1 MKWKYNISKFMAQSK
16 SSSMWKVYTNK
27 RLPQETEIRVEIS
40 EIGRFTKRD
49 DSASE
54 KEK

>member
-27 RLPQETEIRVEIS
+27 RLPQETGKIS
-40 EIGRFTKRD
+40 NNLIYTARNQKN
-49 DSASE
+49 
-54 KEK
+54 KNKV